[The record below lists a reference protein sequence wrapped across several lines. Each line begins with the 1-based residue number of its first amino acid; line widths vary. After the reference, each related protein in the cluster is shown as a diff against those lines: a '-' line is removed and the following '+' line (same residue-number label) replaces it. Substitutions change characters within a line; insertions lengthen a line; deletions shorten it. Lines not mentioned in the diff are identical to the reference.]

1 MTMMCGALGATVTA
15 KFVGEVAVPA
25 AVTVIGPVPVAPLGT
40 VVLILMS
47 EFTVKAGWL
56 VPLNATALAPV
67 NPVPLITTGVPTGP
81 LVGLKLLIVG
91 AGATVTAK
99 FVGEVA
105 VPAAVTVI
113 GPVPVAP
120 LGTVVLILMSE
131 FTVKAGWLVPLN
143 ATALAPVNPVPLIT
157 TGVPTGPLVG
167 LKLLIVCAGAA
178 VTAKFVGEVAVPA
191 AVTVIGP

>member
-40 VVLILMS
+40 LVLILMS

-91 AGATVTAK
+91 G
-99 FVGEVA
+99 GG
-105 VPAAVTVI
+105 
-113 GPVPVAP
+113 GPVLTLNAAMAPVHVVEELSVAP
-120 LGTVVLILMSE
+120 
-131 FTVKAGWLVPLN
+131 
-143 ATALAPVNPVPLIT
+143 
-157 TGVPTGPLVG
+157 
-167 LKLLIVCAGAA
+167 
-178 VTAKFVGEVAVPA
+178 
-191 AVTVIGP
+191 